1 MPQFLKNTPNLFV
14 ADVSRSLAFYV
25 DVLGFSR
32 GFHVPDAPPFVFA
45 SAISGAV
52 EIFFN
57 DLAAALKD
65 HPEYAGRTAATLGN
79 SMFIEVD
86 AADAL
91 HDRVKGRAK
100 VVMPLITQWYG
111 MREFSIE
118 DPDGFLITFAQR
130 VAAS

>member
-1 MPQFLKNTPNLFV
+1 MCIR
-14 ADVSRSLAFYV
+14 DS
-25 DVLGFSR
+25 
-32 GFHVPDAPPFVFA
+32 PFVFA
-45 SAISGAV
+45 SAVSGAV

-57 DLAAALKD
+57 DRAAALKD
-65 HPEYAGRTAATLGN
+65 HPEYAGRTAATLAN

-86 AADAL
+86 AVDAM
-91 HDRVKGRAK
+91 HDRVKDRAK

-130 VAAS
+130 VAES